1 MMRVKV
7 FTYIIVLI
15 TYIVNYYNFNVLD
28 AKGWQ
33 RIMYY

>member
-1 MMRVKV
+1 MRVKV

-28 AKGWQ
+28 VKGWQ